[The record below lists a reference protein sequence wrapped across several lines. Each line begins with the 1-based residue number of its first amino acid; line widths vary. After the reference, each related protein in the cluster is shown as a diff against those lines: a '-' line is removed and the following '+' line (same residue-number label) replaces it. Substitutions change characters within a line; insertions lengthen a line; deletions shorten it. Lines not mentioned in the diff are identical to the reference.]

1 MYNPQSLR
9 AEEFINHAEIM
20 DTLEYARAHKND
32 TSLLSEILA
41 KAARRKGLNHR
52 EAAVLLLCEDDAVTE
67 QMNRLARQIKLDFY
81 GSRIVIFAPLYL
93 SNYCVNGC
101 TYCPYH
107 AKNKHIS
114 RKKLSQ
120 EDIVREVTALQDM
133 GHKRLAIEAGEDPLH
148 NPISYILECI
158 DTIYH
163 IHHKNGAIRRV
174 NVNIAA
180 TTEEEYH
187 MLKEA
192 GIGTYILFQ
201 ETYHKESYEKL
212 HPTGP
217 KHNYDYHTEAMDRA
231 MAGGIDDVGLGVLFG
246 LENYPYELVGL
257 LMHAEHLE
265 AVHGVGPHTI
275 SIPRHQKWQRTS
287 TPTISTT
294 ASATIFSPRS
304 VPSFAFLSPT
314 PA

>member
-9 AEEFINHAEIM
+9 AEEFINHAEIL

-81 GSRIVIFAPLYL
+81 GSRIVILPRCICPTTASTDVPTAPITPRT
-93 SNYCVNGC
+93 S
-101 TYCPYH
+101 TSP
-107 AKNKHIS
+107 A
-114 RKKLSQ
+114 KLSQ

-201 ETYHKESYEKL
+201 ETYHKKAMKSFTPPVRSTITTTTPKPWTVL
-212 HPTGP
+212 WLAALMMWDWACCSGWKIIPT
-217 KHNYDYHTEAMDRA
+217 
-231 MAGGIDDVGLGVLFG
+231 
-246 LENYPYELVGL
+246 
-257 LMHAEHLE
+257 
-265 AVHGVGPHTI
+265 
-275 SIPRHQKWQRTS
+275 SW
-287 TPTISTT
+287 
-294 ASATIFSPRS
+294 
-304 VPSFAFLSPT
+304 
-314 PA
+314 

>member
-9 AEEFINHAEIM
+9 AEEFINHAEIL

-163 IHHKNGAIRRV
+163 IHHKNGAISFRKPITRKAMKSFTPPV
-174 NVNIAA
+174 QSTITTTTPKPWTVLWLAA
-180 TTEEEYH
+180 L
-187 MLKEA
+187 MMWDWACCSGWK
-192 GIGTYILFQ
+192 IIL
-201 ETYHKESYEKL
+201 
-212 HPTGP
+212 
-217 KHNYDYHTEAMDRA
+217 
-231 MAGGIDDVGLGVLFG
+231 
-246 LENYPYELVGL
+246 
-257 LMHAEHLE
+257 
-265 AVHGVGPHTI
+265 
-275 SIPRHQKWQRTS
+275 TS
-287 TPTISTT
+287 W
-294 ASATIFSPRS
+294 
-304 VPSFAFLSPT
+304 
-314 PA
+314 